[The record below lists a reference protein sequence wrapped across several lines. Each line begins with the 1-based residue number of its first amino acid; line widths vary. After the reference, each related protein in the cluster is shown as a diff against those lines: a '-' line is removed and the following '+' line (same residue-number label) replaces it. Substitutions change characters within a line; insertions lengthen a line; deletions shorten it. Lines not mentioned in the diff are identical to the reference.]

1 MLKKLRMLLQKEE
14 GQGLVE
20 YSLIAALVA
29 VAVVAALTLLGGGI
43 QNTLN
48 TVVAA
53 LEGGPAEGPVS
64 GPGFLLSG
72 RVHFGNKRR

>member
-1 MLKKLRMLLQKEE
+1 MVSPALRSAKKFVEEDEEMLRRIRRLLQKEE

-53 LEGGPAEGPVS
+53 L
-64 GPGFLLSG
+64 
-72 RVHFGNKRR
+72 

>member
-1 MLKKLRMLLQKEE
+1 MLRRIRRLLQKEE

-48 TVVAA
+48 VVVAA
-53 LEGGPAEGPVS
+53 M
-64 GPGFLLSG
+64 
-72 RVHFGNKRR
+72 

>member
-1 MLKKLRMLLQKEE
+1 MWKRFSILLRKDE

-20 YSLIAALVA
+20 YALIAALVSI
-29 VAVVAALTLLGGGI
+29 AVVAALTLLGGGI

-53 LEGGPAEGPVS
+53 L
-64 GPGFLLSG
+64 
-72 RVHFGNKRR
+72 